1 MDQKNGFDNRKNKR
15 AGVLIFFSAL
25 VVLLVL
31 FLMLNVTK
39 KDGSEELSFF
49 VDNGRGSYDLVEIS
63 MPAGKGPH
71 PVVFMAHG
79 FAGSLHSGGA
89 KELGAR
95 LARQGVMAV
104 RVDFD
109 PYEEPDKD
117 AGRVHVYPL
126 SQMIDDAV
134 LVLNKVIKEYDGD
147 PENVMLYGR
156 SYGGSH
162 RDRGQRLRYRDDI
175 CRRLLHGIRSGKR
188 Q

>member
-15 AGVLIFFSAL
+15 TGVLIFFSAL

-126 SQMIDDAV
+126 SQMIDD
-134 LVLNKVIKEYDGD
+134 
-147 PENVMLYGR
+147 
-156 SYGGSH
+156 
-162 RDRGQRLRYRDDI
+162 Q
-175 CRRLLHGIRSGKR
+175 GI
-188 Q
+188 